1 MITYQTV
8 IIGSGPAGLTAAIYA
23 SRYKLSHLVLG
34 KQPGGTVTYAHKM
47 DNYPGLPGITGLELA
62 QKMIDHAK
70 SLGTKIAAENVARI
84 EKIENSFLIT
94 SETNEEYLTQSIV
107 VATGTERRKLQVTG
121 EKEYLGR
128 GVSYCTTCDAP
139 FFKDK
144 KVALVGGNDG
154 ACGGATHLAEYAQK
168 VYLIYRKDQ
177 LRAEPF
183 WVEEVLNN
191 PKIEVIYN
199 TNVTQIIGDKQKVTT
214 LKLDQSYLG
223 QETLAVDGIFIEIGG
238 IPASS
243 FLVPAG
249 VTLNEEN
256 YIMVNESMETNI
268 PGIFAAGDVTDRSLV
283 LQQAITAT
291 AQGAIAASGVY
302 QYLKKQK

>member
-1 MITYQTV
+1 MFDTL

-23 SRYKLSHLVLG
+23 SRYKLSHTMLG
-34 KQPGGTVTYAHKM
+34 KQPGGTVTYAHKL

-62 QKMIDHAK
+62 QKMIEHAK
-70 SLGTKIAAENVARI
+70 SLGTEITAENVAGI
-84 EKIENSFLIT
+84 EKKDSSFLIT
-94 SETNEEYLTQSIV
+94 SEINKEYPTQTII
-107 VATGTERRKLQVTG
+107 VATGTERRKLQVPG

-139 FFKDK
+139 FFKGK
-144 KVALVGGNDG
+144 TVALVGGNDG
-154 ACGGATHLAEYAQK
+154 ACDGATHLSEFAEK

-183 WVEEVLNN
+183 WVEEVLGN
-191 PKIEVIYN
+191 PKIEVVYN
-199 TNVTQIIGDKQKVTT
+199 TNVTEITGDERKVTAI
-214 LKLDQSYLG
+214 KLNKPYSG
-223 QETLAVDGIFIEIGG
+223 QETLAVEGIFIEIGG
-238 IPASS
+238 IPVSS

-249 VTLNEEN
+249 VELNDGN
-256 YIMVNESMETNI
+256 YVVVNEKMETNI

-291 AQGAIAASGVY
+291 AQGAIAAKGVY
-302 QYLKKQK
+302 EFLKGGKK